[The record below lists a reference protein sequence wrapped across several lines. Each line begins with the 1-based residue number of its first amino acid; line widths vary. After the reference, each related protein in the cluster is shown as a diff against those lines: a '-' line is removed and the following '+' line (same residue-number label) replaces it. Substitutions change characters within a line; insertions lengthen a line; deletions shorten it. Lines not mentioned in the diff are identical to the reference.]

1 MPAVVLSHALY
12 LFSFSLFL
20 PGAVISARHFRH
32 PVSIARKIM
41 DESPH
46 CALSGEGALE
56 FALSLGNFNEICA
69 PNDLKGDDCPN
80 QIRLNISQPEYG
92 GQAHL
97 VYVGQATD
105 TQDSDTVSAVAMDVN
120 GYLACANSTGSTI
133 IHIQLKH
140 IKHVILHQSFIFL
153 QVRIIRVQVRSGI
166 PRSMPHQ
173 FTIARASCSK
183 PV

>member
-1 MPAVVLSHALY
+1 M
-12 LFSFSLFL
+12 
-20 PGAVISARHFRH
+20 ISGRHFPH

-56 FALSLGNFNEICA
+56 FARSLGNFDEICA
-69 PNDLKGDDCPN
+69 PKDLKGDDCPN
-80 QIRLNISQPEYG
+80 QIKLNISQPEYG

-97 VYVGQATD
+97 VYVG
-105 TQDSDTVSAVAMDVN
+105 QDSDTVSAVAMDVN

-133 IHIQLKH
+133 IHLQLKH
-140 IKHVILHQSFIFL
+140 IKDVILYQFFIFL
-153 QVRIIRVQVRSGI
+153 QVRIIRVQVRFGI
-166 PRSMPHQ
+166 PRSMPYQ